1 MYAERAKLL
10 EQGREARGEEPRGL
24 GNAPLLPTF
33 VSTLLPLA
41 LPADSSLLTPHS
53 SLLTPPRTHGSS
65 HLSPSPVLTLVLL
78 LPDDVDSGRE
88 RLRSMD
94 DDAGEGFDDDF
105 HSQMSGF
112 VKQLQAVQ

>member
-1 MYAERAKLL
+1 MKSQVQSLRTKQSAEDRDQMYAERAKLL

-24 GNAPLLPTF
+24 
-33 VSTLLPLA
+33 
-41 LPADSSLLTPHS
+41 
-53 SLLTPPRTHGSS
+53 
-65 HLSPSPVLTLVLL
+65 
-78 LPDDVDSGRE
+78 DDVDSGRE